1 MGLGQDKHRS
11 QQIAF
16 IMRFPFGIREIVLY
30 YLNQT
35 KARMLVFLEALSFLD
50 CEQNDRYTVYATDY
64 PAEAISD

>member
-1 MGLGQDKHRS
+1 
-11 QQIAF
+11 
-16 IMRFPFGIREIVLY
+16 MRFPFGIREIVLY

-35 KARMLVFLEALSFLD
+35 KARMFVFLEALSFLD